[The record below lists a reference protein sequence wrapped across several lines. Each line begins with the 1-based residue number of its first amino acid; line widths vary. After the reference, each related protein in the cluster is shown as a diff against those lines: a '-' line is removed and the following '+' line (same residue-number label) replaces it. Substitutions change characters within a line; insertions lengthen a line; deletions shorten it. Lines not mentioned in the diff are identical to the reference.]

1 MDGWTQVRYGWRRKQ
16 GNQPP
21 LDQSSGRSTWRKDR
35 APPSSFGRRNF
46 LPFPN
51 RPVPPPKTDRY
62 TGPQSRS
69 YADVVRQ
76 NNPQPAR
83 RSVSPRVKG
92 LEVRREP
99 ASPQFGKLVRK
110 LYGVIRMVHH
120 LQNVAPKPGKAEPRM
135 ISRMVEI
142 LSEMIKPAAPTP
154 DTVEMI
160 IGNAKNWGHN
170 TYLILMEHYETSI
183 EELLEELLGLL
194 TPDWKEAFE
203 VAVRWARRNLRR
215 ITRDEIDHAEALI
228 MARSDGTDTMPAQ
241 IPQQASNKVQT
252 QGKKQSTVR
261 SSVATMTGQEK
272 EAAQEPEWYDCAPRA
287 ESPQE
292 QREERRN
299 ARRSRG
305 VVFTEDNLFRVEEAE
320 VMEEQGGPTHTSTRL
335 ESESFLQEVQ
345 AEDERQ
351 ETRVKAAKMVHT
363 SIQTTAQV
371 HQGADAE
378 ELRAQG
384 VPTAQTPTRTN
395 AQAHQDADSDEE
407 PFQESFDRFTSPM
420 PQRFRVY
427 RHPNTQR
434 KLTDWELVV
443 LKKVVFLGDSNL
455 CNMPDYYNRD
465 LQIDSFPGAHFR
477 HAQALMEKTEPTED
491 LVVETIVLSFGMN
504 SRGNKS
510 KETTIKSVQGAIR
523 STRRKFPYASIWI
536 PLVNFSSALPEE
548 EKENLQTLN
557 DHVERNMAH
566 IPLLPAEKF
575 QTEGDDVHWT
585 AETGRAMFD
594 HWMAFLNSRAP

>member
-1 MDGWTQVRYGWRRKQ
+1 MRYGWRRKRT
-16 GNQPP
+16 NRPP
-21 LDQSSGRSTWRKDR
+21 PDQEFGRSDGRKDR
-35 APPSSFGRRNF
+35 APPFSFRRRSF
-46 LPFPN
+46 LPSPN

-69 YADVVRQ
+69 YAEVVRQ

-83 RSVSPRVKG
+83 RSVSPRDKG
-92 LEVRREP
+92 IEVRREP

-142 LSEMIKPAAPTP
+142 LSEMIKPAAPTS

-183 EELLEELLGLL
+183 EELLEELSALL
-194 TPDWKEAFE
+194 TPDWKDAFE

-228 MARSDGTDTMPAQ
+228 MARSDGTDPRPAQ
-241 IPQQASNKVQT
+241 ITQQASIKVQT
-252 QGKKQSTVR
+252 QGKKQSIA
-261 SSVATMTGQEK
+261 VATMTDQ
-272 EAAQEPEWYDCAPRA
+272 AAQEPEWYDGVPRA
-287 ESPQE
+287 ESPRE

-305 VVFTEDNLFRVEEAE
+305 VAFTEDNLLRVEEAE

-345 AEDERQ
+345 TEEERQ
-351 ETRVKAAKMVHT
+351 ETRARPAKMVHT

-371 HQGADAE
+371 HRGADAE
-378 ELRAQG
+378 EPRAQG
-384 VPTAQTPTRTN
+384 VHTAQTPTRTK
-395 AQAHQDADSDEE
+395 AQTHQDADSEE
-407 PFQESFDRFTSPM
+407 ELFQESFDRFTSPM
-420 PQRFRVY
+420 PQRFKVY

>member
-1 MDGWTQVRYGWRRKQ
+1 MEGWTQVRYGWRRKRT
-16 GNQPP
+16 NRPP
-21 LDQSSGRSTWRKDR
+21 PDQEFGRSDGRKDR
-35 APPSSFGRRNF
+35 APPFSFRRRSF
-46 LPFPN
+46 LPSPN

-69 YADVVRQ
+69 YAEVVRQ

-83 RSVSPRVKG
+83 RSVSPRDKG
-92 LEVRREP
+92 IEVRREP

-142 LSEMIKPAAPTP
+142 LSEMIKPAAPTS

-183 EELLEELLGLL
+183 EELLEELSALL
-194 TPDWKEAFE
+194 TPDWKDAFE

-228 MARSDGTDTMPAQ
+228 MARSDGTDPMPAQ
-241 IPQQASNKVQT
+241 ITQQASIKVQT
-252 QGKKQSTVR
+252 QGKKQSIA
-261 SSVATMTGQEK
+261 VATMTDQ
-272 EAAQEPEWYDCAPRA
+272 AAQEPEWYDCVPRA
-287 ESPQE
+287 ESPRE

-305 VVFTEDNLFRVEEAE
+305 VAFTEDNLLRVEEAE

-345 AEDERQ
+345 TEEERQ
-351 ETRVKAAKMVHT
+351 ETRARPAKMVHT

-371 HQGADAE
+371 HRGADAE
-378 ELRAQG
+378 EPRAQG
-384 VPTAQTPTRTN
+384 VHTAQTPTRTK
-395 AQAHQDADSDEE
+395 AQTHQDADSEE
-407 PFQESFDRFTSPM
+407 ELFQESFDRFTSPM
-420 PQRFRVY
+420 PQRFKVY

>member
-1 MDGWTQVRYGWRRKQ
+1 MRYGWRRKRT
-16 GNQPP
+16 NRPP
-21 LDQSSGRSTWRKDR
+21 PDQEFGRSDGRKDR
-35 APPSSFGRRNF
+35 APPFSFRRRSF
-46 LPFPN
+46 LPSPN

-69 YADVVRQ
+69 YAEVVRQ

-83 RSVSPRVKG
+83 RSVSPRDKG
-92 LEVRREP
+92 IEVRREP

-142 LSEMIKPAAPTP
+142 LSEMIKPAAPTS

-183 EELLEELLGLL
+183 EELLEELSALL
-194 TPDWKEAFE
+194 TPDWKDAFE

-228 MARSDGTDTMPAQ
+228 MARSDGTDPMPAQ
-241 IPQQASNKVQT
+241 ITQQASIKVQT
-252 QGKKQSTVR
+252 QGKKQSIA
-261 SSVATMTGQEK
+261 VATMTDQ
-272 EAAQEPEWYDCAPRA
+272 AAQEPEWYDCVPRA
-287 ESPQE
+287 ESPRE

-305 VVFTEDNLFRVEEAE
+305 VAFTEDNLLRVEEAE
-320 VMEEQGGPTHTSTRL
+320 VMEEQGGPAHTSTRL

-345 AEDERQ
+345 TEEERQ
-351 ETRVKAAKMVHT
+351 ETRARPAKMVHT

-371 HQGADAE
+371 HRGADAE
-378 ELRAQG
+378 EPTAQG
-384 VPTAQTPTRTN
+384 VHTAQTPTRTK
-395 AQAHQDADSDEE
+395 AQTHQDADSEE
-407 PFQESFDRFTSPM
+407 ELFQESFDRFTSPM
-420 PQRFRVY
+420 PQRFKVY